1 MGASFVIITKFS
13 SCLCLTALT
22 SFHLQNEQLS
32 VTVTVE
38 LKKNLNI
45 FHITSEGLERDRCCQ
60 GVMNGALLKSHE
72 GNKRQA
78 SDPLKAAC

>member
-1 MGASFVIITKFS
+1 M
-13 SCLCLTALT
+13 
-22 SFHLQNEQLS
+22 
-32 VTVTVE
+32 TVTVE

-45 FHITSEGLERDRCCQ
+45 FHITSEGLEGDRCCQ
-60 GVMNGALLKSHE
+60 GVMNGALLKSQE